1 MFMKVTFSGNV
12 SRLFAALALATGT
25 LTAQAQQNVFVPP
38 NVAEDSAGPISQAV
52 SKARTKTYKLTMK
65 DLGLL
70 YPMQLRG
77 VDGINSVP
85 FSVRSDEVIVG
96 ANVDLSYSYSPA
108 LIPDLSH
115 LKIIINDDVIDTIPV
130 PKDKAGTVQERK
142 VPIPVQ
148 NFTDYN
154 RLAVQLIGHY
164 TLECEDPLNSSLWAN
179 VSNNSVLTLDV
190 IPVALKNDLSLLPLP
205 FFDRRDV
212 QLLDLPFVFPG
223 NPDQGTLEA
232 AGATASW
239 FGALASYRG
248 AKFDVLRSVPEQGNG
263 VVFLTARESL
273 PGVSVPGNISGPTLS
288 VVTNP
293 RDSTG
298 KLLLVMGRDSNEI
311 KLAAQALTLG
321 GVSLSGQTATI
332 TSVEQVK
339 PRVPYDAPNWLRSD
353 RPVKFGELVGELDE
367 LQVSGYSPD
376 LIRIDMRL
384 PPDLFE
390 WRGQGIPVDLKYRYT
405 PRMSSNKASLNVN
418 VSGQFLKS
426 YPLAAAGQ
434 VNESSIDR
442 LVNRILPAD
451 AQPVQE
457 DFEIPL
463 FKLPSRAQLQFHY
476 YYDPLKEGSCRDV
489 VLDNVKGSI
498 EPDSTIDISGFSHF
512 IAMPDLAAFGNT
524 GFPFTRLADLSETV
538 VVMPEKPS
546 AADYSA
552 YLTLMG
558 RMGESTGYPV
568 VGVTVTSGND
578 MESLADRDLLV
589 LGNMSNQPLVREW
602 ADYIPAFEDGKEN
615 RFAISDFVSQAVSW
629 WDRDGEAVRRNA
641 SASVAFRSD
650 SSDGLIAGFESPITS
665 GRSVVLVSSGRAG
678 TLQKTTEAL
687 LDVDIIPKVQGSLVL
702 VKDKDAFS
710 LLAEPSYYS
719 GRLSP
724 LLYVQWYLSTRP
736 LLMLLVALA
745 GALLLAFVFYVIL
758 RARAKDRLKGG

>member
-1 MFMKVTFSGNV
+1 MSMKFDSRSNV
-12 SRLFAALALATGT
+12 RRLLATMALATAS
-25 LTAQAQQNVFVPP
+25 LAAQAQQGPFVPP
-38 NVAEDSAGPISQAV
+38 TVAEDAATPVARAV
-52 SKARTKTYKLTMK
+52 SSTRTKTYKLTLK

-96 ANVDLSYSYSPA
+96 AKVDLSYTYSPA
-108 LIPDLSH
+108 LLPDLSH
-115 LKIIINDDVIDTIPV
+115 LKVIVNDDVIDTIPV
-130 PKDKAGTVQERK
+130 PRNTAGQALDRQI
-142 VPIPVQ
+142 PIPVQ
-148 NFTDYN
+148 NFADYN

-164 TLECEDPLNSSLWAN
+164 TLECEDPLNSTLWAN

-205 FFDRRDV
+205 FFDRRDINM
-212 QLLDLPFVFPG
+212 LDLPFVFPEM
-223 NPDQGTLEA
+223 PDNGVLEA

-248 AKFDVLRSVPEQGNG
+248 ARFNVARSVPEQGNA
-263 VVFLTARESL
+263 VVFMTGRERL
-273 PGVSVPGNISGPTLS
+273 AGVSVPSNISGPTLS

-332 TSVEQVK
+332 TSIDQVK
-339 PRVPYDAPNWLRSD
+339 PRLPYDAPNWLRSD
-353 RPVKFGELVGELDE
+353 RAVKFGELVTELDE

-376 LIRIDMRL
+376 LIRVDFRL
-384 PPDLFE
+384 PPDLFA
-390 WRGQGIPVDLKYRYT
+390 WRDKGIPVDLKYRYT
-405 PRMSSNKASLNVN
+405 PRMSSHKASLNVN
-418 VSGQFLKS
+418 VSDQFLKS

-434 VNESSIDR
+434 VGESSLDR

-451 AQPVQE
+451 GQPVQE
-457 DFEIPL
+457 QFDIPL

-489 VLDNVKGSI
+489 VLDNVKGSV

-512 IAMPDLAAFGNT
+512 IAMPDLAAFSNT

-538 VVMPEKPS
+538 VVMPEKPGVS
-546 AADYSA
+546 DFSA

-568 VGVTVTSGND
+568 VGVTVAQGNN
-578 MESLADRDLLV
+578 LGILQDRDLLV
-589 LGNMSNQPLVREW
+589 LGNSANQPLLSEW
-602 ADYIPAFEDGKEN
+602 ASHIPAAEDGKAS
-615 RFAISDFVSQAVSW
+615 RFGIADFVNDALAW
-629 WDRDGEAVRRNA
+629 WNRDGEAVRRDVNA
-641 SASVAFRSD
+641 NLSYRSD
-650 SSDGLIAGFESPITS
+650 STDGVIAGFESPLS
-665 GRSVVLVSSGRAG
+665 AGRSVVLVSSGRNG
-678 TLQKTTEAL
+678 TVKQTAEAL
-687 LDVDIIPKVQGSLVL
+687 LDTDLIPKIQGSLVV
-702 VKDKDAFS
+702 VKDKDVVS
-710 LLAEPSYYS
+710 LLAEPSYYTGS
-719 GRLSP
+719 LP
-724 LLYVQWYLSTRP
+724 FLLHIQWYLSSRP
-736 LLMLLVALA
+736 WLMLLLAL
-745 GALLLAFVFYVIL
+745 GCALLLAFLIYAVL
-758 RARAKDRLKGG
+758 RAKAKARLKGD